1 MCLHFDAHL
10 PIEGKAVRRGP
21 GLEPPRH
28 GAAAAAAAA
37 AGRLLGDAVQRVRL
51 PPPVRQMHADLGFR
65 V

>member
-10 PIEGKAVRRGP
+10 PIEGEAVWRGP

-28 GAAAAAAAA
+28 GAAAAA

-51 PPPVRQMHADLGFR
+51 PPPVRQMQADLGLR